1 CRGEDAEPGHEAP
14 EDDRLRTRG
23 LEVPGPPRLADVPFF
38 EHFAGPAGRAGGGG
52 QADGRPGLAG
62 AIGCGFHVEFDVRG
76 PVSVAEKA
84 RERLRKQVEVVC
96 PLLRTNP
103 VDDDDSAANDHRAP
117 PRDAYAGVRGT

>member
-1 CRGEDAEPGHEAP
+1 
-14 EDDRLRTRG
+14 
-23 LEVPGPPRLADVPFF
+23 F

-76 PVSVAEKA
+76 PVSVVEKA

-103 VDDDDSAANDHRAP
+103 VDDDDSAANAQRAP
-117 PRDAYAGVRGT
+117 PRDAYAGVRGTSMNKFTITDATVDCSPRRACRLARVGWQC